1 MYRISTNGILWLSKD
16 GFLIKRILDAKR
28 FLTEMI
34 STEKAIIQIREPNVI
49 YQLRKEDGLWK
60 RICMIEINDSGL
72 YVEIIYKLQCL
83 DELEHVPFDKN
94 SPFKKC
100 IVETIDV
107 IKQLLKKF
115 EENYGKDNHN

>member
-1 MYRISTNGILWLSKD
+1 MKDKIGNIKDEALIEYYRMLIGRVYKLMPMKENNTNKNNWKKEKD
-16 GFLIKRILDAKR
+16 KLVLELHSG
-28 FLTEMI
+28 
-34 STEKAIIQIREPNVI
+34 EK
-49 YQLRKEDGLWK
+49 LF
-60 RICMIEINDSGL
+60 NDSGL

>member
-1 MYRISTNGILWLSKD
+1 MKDKIGYIKDEALIEYYKMLIGRVYKLMPMKENNTNKNNWKKEKD
-16 GFLIKRILDAKR
+16 KLVLELHSG
-28 FLTEMI
+28 
-34 STEKAIIQIREPNVI
+34 EK
-49 YQLRKEDGLWK
+49 LF
-60 RICMIEINDSGL
+60 NDSGL

>member
-1 MYRISTNGILWLSKD
+1 MKNIIGNIKNEALIEYYQMLIGRVYKLMPMKEDATNKD
-16 GFLIKRILDAKR
+16 GWKKERDKLILE
-28 FLTEMI
+28 LN
-34 STEKAIIQIREPNVI
+34 SGEK
-49 YQLRKEDGLWK
+49 LF
-60 RICMIEINDSGL
+60 NDSGL

-83 DELEHVPFDKN
+83 DELNHVPFDKN

>member
-1 MYRISTNGILWLSKD
+1 MKDKIGNIKDEALIEYYKMLIGRVYKLMPMKENNTNKNNYKKEKD
-16 GFLIKRILDAKR
+16 KLVLELHSG
-28 FLTEMI
+28 
-34 STEKAIIQIREPNVI
+34 EK
-49 YQLRKEDGLWK
+49 LF
-60 RICMIEINDSGL
+60 NDSGL

>member
-1 MYRISTNGILWLSKD
+1 MKDKIGNIKNEALMEYYKMLIGRVYKLMPMKENNTNKD
-16 GFLIKRILDAKR
+16 NWKK
-28 FLTEMI
+28 
-34 STEKAIIQIREPNVI
+34 EKDKLVLE
-49 YQLRKEDGLWK
+49 LHSGEKLF
-60 RICMIEINDSGL
+60 NDSGL

-83 DELEHVPFDKN
+83 DELDHVPFDRN

>member
-1 MYRISTNGILWLSKD
+1 MKDKIGNIKDEALMEYYKMLIGRVYKLMPMKENNTNKD
-16 GFLIKRILDAKR
+16 NWKK
-28 FLTEMI
+28 
-34 STEKAIIQIREPNVI
+34 EKDKLVLE
-49 YQLRKEDGLWK
+49 LHSGEKLF
-60 RICMIEINDSGL
+60 NDSGL

-83 DELEHVPFDKN
+83 DELDHIPFDRN

>member
-1 MYRISTNGILWLSKD
+1 MKNKFGNIKD
-16 GFLIKRILDAKR
+16 KALIEYYKMLIGRVYKLLPMKENVEDFECWKK
-28 FLTEMI
+28 
-34 STEKAIIQIREPNVI
+34 EKDKLVLELNCGEK
-49 YQLRKEDGLWK
+49 LFD
-60 RICMIEINDSGL
+60 DSGL
-72 YVEIIYKLQCL
+72 YVEIIYKLECL
-83 DELEHVPFDKN
+83 DNLEHIPFDKN

>member
-1 MYRISTNGILWLSKD
+1 MQVSNRGFMKDKIGNIKNEALMEYYKMLIGRVYKLMPMKENNTNKD
-16 GFLIKRILDAKR
+16 NWKK
-28 FLTEMI
+28 
-34 STEKAIIQIREPNVI
+34 EKDKLVLE
-49 YQLRKEDGLWK
+49 LHSGEKLF
-60 RICMIEINDSGL
+60 NDSGL

-83 DELEHVPFDKN
+83 DELDHVPFDRN

>member
-1 MYRISTNGILWLSKD
+1 MQVSNRGFMKDKIGNIKNEALMEYYKMLIGRVYKLMPMKENNTNKD
-16 GFLIKRILDAKR
+16 NWKK
-28 FLTEMI
+28 
-34 STEKAIIQIREPNVI
+34 EKDKLVLELHAGEK
-49 YQLRKEDGLWK
+49 LF
-60 RICMIEINDSGL
+60 NDSGL

-83 DELEHVPFDKN
+83 DELDHVPFDRN

>member
-1 MYRISTNGILWLSKD
+1 MKDKIGNIKDEALIEYYKMLIGRVYKLMPMKENNTNKNNWKKEKD
-16 GFLIKRILDAKR
+16 KLVLELHSG
-28 FLTEMI
+28 
-34 STEKAIIQIREPNVI
+34 EK
-49 YQLRKEDGLWK
+49 LF
-60 RICMIEINDSGL
+60 NDSGL

-83 DELEHVPFDKN
+83 DELEHVPFDNN

>member
-1 MYRISTNGILWLSKD
+1 MKNKIGNIKDEALIEYYRMLIGRVYKLMPMKENNTNKNNWKKEKD
-16 GFLIKRILDAKR
+16 KLVLELHSG
-28 FLTEMI
+28 
-34 STEKAIIQIREPNVI
+34 EK
-49 YQLRKEDGLWK
+49 LF
-60 RICMIEINDSGL
+60 NDSGL

>member
-1 MYRISTNGILWLSKD
+1 MKDKIGNIKDEALIEYYKMLIGRVYKLMPMKENNTNKD
-16 GFLIKRILDAKR
+16 NWKK
-28 FLTEMI
+28 
-34 STEKAIIQIREPNVI
+34 EKDKLVLE
-49 YQLRKEDGLWK
+49 LHSGEKLF
-60 RICMIEINDSGL
+60 NDSGL

-107 IKQLLKKF
+107 IKQLLEKF

>member
-1 MYRISTNGILWLSKD
+1 MKDKIGNIKDEALIEYYKMLIGRVYKLMPMKENNTNKNNWKKEKD
-16 GFLIKRILDAKR
+16 KLVLELHSG
-28 FLTEMI
+28 
-34 STEKAIIQIREPNVI
+34 EK
-49 YQLRKEDGLWK
+49 LF
-60 RICMIEINDSGL
+60 NDSGL

>member
-1 MYRISTNGILWLSKD
+1 MPMKENNTNKNNWKKEKD
-16 GFLIKRILDAKR
+16 KLVLELHSG
-28 FLTEMI
+28 
-34 STEKAIIQIREPNVI
+34 EK
-49 YQLRKEDGLWK
+49 LF
-60 RICMIEINDSGL
+60 NDSGL